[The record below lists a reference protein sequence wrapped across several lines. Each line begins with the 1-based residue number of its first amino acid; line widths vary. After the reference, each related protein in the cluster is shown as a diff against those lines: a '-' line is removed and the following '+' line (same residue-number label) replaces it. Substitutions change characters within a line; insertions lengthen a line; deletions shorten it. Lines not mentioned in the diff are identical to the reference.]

1 MRDGNAPSAETESNP
16 SASADDADAVGAV
29 EDAKTGIEGDEEDS
43 EAPPPLF
50 DDSISGEIATL
61 IDDGRNYAQA
71 EIAFQ
76 KIRAKLA
83 GKHIAIAL
91 ACAIVAIVLL
101 HIAFLALAVGLVIA
115 LAPLVTIWGA
125 IGIVV
130 GALIVLVIV
139 LGLFAK
145 SNGQRLASLFASDSE
160 GEAS

>member
-1 MRDGNAPSAETESNP
+1 MRNDAK
-16 SASADDADAVGAV
+16 SADATPSNAGGGAELDANKDDNANGA
-29 EDAKTGIEGDEEDS
+29 EGDQSNADL
-43 EAPPPLF
+43 PPPLF
-50 DDSISGEIATL
+50 DDSITGEIATL

-83 GKHIAIAL
+83 GKHVAIAL
-91 ACAIVAIVLL
+91 ACGIVAIVLL

-130 GALIVLVIV
+130 GALVLLVV
-139 LGLFAK
+139 LLGLKAK
-145 SNGQRLASLFASDSE
+145 SSGTKLAALFASADE